1 MEHENKLRL
10 LYIQKIL
17 TEMTDEFHPLS
28 TSQIIE
34 ILRSKYGIQ
43 AHRVTVGED
52 IEALQSFGEDI
63 VKVRTTQSKFFLGS
77 RKFES
82 PEIKILTD
90 AIISSKMLTPYKSEI
105 LIAKL
110 MSLTDSHTSDALS
123 KNLYSASQHKT
134 ANEKIYYIVDAIET
148 AINENKKITFRYFS
162 FNEQKQRVLRHDG
175 KPYIFSPYT
184 TVWNGD
190 NYYMLGVCESH
201 PGVSVFR
208 VDRIAERPQI
218 INCKSDPIPDDFDL
232 NSFMRAAFKMY
243 DDKRE
248 TVTLLCRNDT
258 MDAIIDR
265 FGEQI
270 EVKKY
275 DGESF
280 TAKTEVALSRVFYNW
295 IFGFAGKVSI
305 LSPTAARE
313 EYKTLLLN
321 AIASI

>member
-52 IEALQSFGEDI
+52 IEALQAFGEDI

-123 KNLYSASQHKT
+123 KNLYSVSQHKT

-305 LSPTAARE
+305 LSPAAARE

-321 AIASI
+321 AIDSI

>member
-17 TEMTDEFHPLS
+17 HEMTDEFHPLS

-34 ILRSKYGIQ
+34 ILRDKYDILT
-43 AHRVTVGED
+43 HRITVGED
-52 IEALQSFGEDI
+52 IEALQAFGEDI
-63 VKVRTTQSKFFLGS
+63 VKVRSTQSKYFLGS

-123 KNLYSASQHKT
+123 RHINSASQTKT

-148 AINENKKITFRYFS
+148 AINENKKIKFRYFS

-175 KPYIFSPYT
+175 KPYTFSPYT

-190 NYYMLGVCESH
+190 NYYMLGVCDSH
-201 PGVSVFR
+201 PGITVFR
-208 VDRIAERPQI
+208 VDRIAECPEI
-218 INCKSDPIPDDFDL
+218 TDCESEPVPDDFDL
-232 NSFMRAAFKMY
+232 NSFMRAAFRMY

-248 TVTLLCRNDT
+248 TVTLLCKNDT

-270 EVKKY
+270 EVKQY

-280 TAKTEVALSRVFYNW
+280 TAETEVALSRVFYNW

-305 LSPTAARE
+305 LSPAEARE
-313 EYKTLLLN
+313 EYKTLLKN
-321 AIASI
+321 AIDSL